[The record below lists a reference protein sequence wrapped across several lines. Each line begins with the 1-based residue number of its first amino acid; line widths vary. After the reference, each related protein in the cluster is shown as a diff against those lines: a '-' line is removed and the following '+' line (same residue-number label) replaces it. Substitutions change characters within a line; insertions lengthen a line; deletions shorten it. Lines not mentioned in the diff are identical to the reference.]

1 MGRGV
6 FTAAAP
12 SLRDLDAYMPRSRWP
27 WNREPS
33 LIHADIR
40 GTTPEGWAMAV
51 YTVTCGPDTKCSN
64 CGKVVCPGC
73 RSYGRKPGHPGPGQA
88 QQKTRRKD
96 LLRQSTMPG
105 GRQGHHPA
113 RSGVAWWTTFSWS
126 SGWTRVRQLTCPGS
140 RCWPSSAGG

>member
-40 GTTPEGWAMAV
+40 GTTPEGWTMAV
-51 YTVTCGPDTKCSN
+51 YTVTCGPDTECSN

-73 RSYGRKPGHPGPGQA
+73 DPTEGSLVILVPVRHSKKLDEKIFCDSQPCQEAARVIIRRGPEVRGGQHSPGQA
-88 QQKTRRKD
+88 D
-96 LLRQSTMPG
+96 GPG
-105 GRQGHHPA
+105 
-113 RSGVAWWTTFSWS
+113 
-126 SGWTRVRQLTCPGS
+126 
-140 RCWPSSAGG
+140 